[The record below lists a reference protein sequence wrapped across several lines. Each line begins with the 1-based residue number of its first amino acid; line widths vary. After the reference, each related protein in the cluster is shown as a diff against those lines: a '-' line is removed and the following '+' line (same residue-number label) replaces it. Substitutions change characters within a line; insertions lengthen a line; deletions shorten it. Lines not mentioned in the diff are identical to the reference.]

1 MTGQSILVVDDEPN
15 IREIVALYLTHAG
28 YDVRVAPDGKAALH
42 ALTAALPDLVI
53 LDVMLPHVDGFEIT
67 RRLRQE
73 GSTPIILLTARREE
87 ADRIEGLEL
96 GADDYVVKP
105 FSPQEL
111 VSRVRAVLRRA
122 RAGAAGGERR
132 EDPPV
137 SQGERTAG
145 VLTFDGLVIDGAAR
159 TVLVDGA
166 TAMLTAKEFDLLW
179 FLASHPR
186 QVYNR
191 EQLLAQVW
199 GETQYIDASTV
210 TVHVRRLREKLE
222 KDAAAPHYI
231 QTVWG
236 VGYRFGG

>member
-1 MTGQSILVVDDEPN
+1 MTSQSILVVDDEPN
-15 IREIVALYLTHAG
+15 IREIVGLYLERAG
-28 YDVRVAPDGKAALH
+28 FQVRLAGDGPTALQ

-53 LDVMLPHVDGFEIT
+53 LDVMLPGLDGLEIT
-67 RRLRQE
+67 RRLRSE
-73 GSTPIILLTARREE
+73 GSTPVILLTARREE

-111 VSRVRAVLRRA
+111 VSRVRAVLRRTQSAA
-122 RAGAAGGERR
+122 RAPGPAEREQPR
-132 EDPPV
+132 L
-137 SQGERTAG
+137 S
-145 VLTFDGLVIDGAAR
+145 FDGLTIDAAAR
-159 TVLVDGA
+159 SVQAGGA
-166 TAMLTAKEFDLLW
+166 DIVLTAKEFDLLL
-179 FLASHPR
+179 FLATHPR

-222 KDAAAPHYI
+222 KDPAAPRYV

-236 VGYRFGG
+236 VGYRFSP